1 MFQVNVCMPDDML
14 VVGQSIGWS
23 HTVGPPFQVSELKP
37 HTLGRGPTTERPWV
51 WVSTLMKL
59 YPAIWLNANAPPH
72 TGNCA
77 TPLVTSS
84 GLVTAPQNQLRDG
97 GLWISPCASAPPAS
111 PHSASSTTAALN
123 GLMMVMVSLLQALS
137 FVADQRQSSWPWP
150 DRRDRG
156 RHCSSFI
163 ALVVVVHGES
173 DHRGRVRG
181 RLPDERRATEHRGRS

>member
-1 MFQVNVCMPDDML
+1 MFHVKVWIPDDML
-14 VVGQSIGWS
+14 LVGQSIGWS
-23 HTVGPPFQVSELKP
+23 QTVAPPLKVSELKP

-59 YPAIWLNANAPPH
+59 YPAIWLNAKAPPH

-97 GLWISPCASAPPAS
+97 GLWISPCASAGPAS

-123 GLMMVMVSLLQALS
+123 GL
-137 FVADQRQSSWPWP
+137 RP
-150 DRRDRG
+150 
-156 RHCSSFI
+156 
-163 ALVVVVHGES
+163 
-173 DHRGRVRG
+173 
-181 RLPDERRATEHRGRS
+181 